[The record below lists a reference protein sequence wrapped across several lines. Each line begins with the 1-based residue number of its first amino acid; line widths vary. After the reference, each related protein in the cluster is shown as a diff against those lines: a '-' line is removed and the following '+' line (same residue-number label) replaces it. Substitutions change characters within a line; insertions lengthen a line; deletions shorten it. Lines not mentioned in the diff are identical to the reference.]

1 MKCENCGAE
10 FDAKESKCPYCG
22 ALNLS
27 GAEEQ
32 YMNHLEEM
40 NRSFAEMADDSQEEY
55 RYTFLSQ
62 GKKIGKI
69 LAMILVISLVFAGIF
84 FFIEKASPYDD
95 DYFAGQ
101 EKKRLLWKNEYSKVL
116 ETMCQEGKT
125 AEIDTY
131 CEETIGLSADTIE
144 EMKEAAKAPDGDSYD
159 YEQLCTFLKAEL
171 KVYD

>member
-69 LAMILVISLVFAGIF
+69 LAMIGTFQDG
-84 FFIEKASPYDD
+84 
-95 DYFAGQ
+95 GQ
-101 EKKRLLWKNEYSKVL
+101 PPPAVSCKNCRE
-116 ETMCQEGKT
+116 
-125 AEIDTY
+125 
-131 CEETIGLSADTIE
+131 
-144 EMKEAAKAPDGDSYD
+144 
-159 YEQLCTFLKAEL
+159 
-171 KVYD
+171 